1 MTKRDFLAGYGAAQA
16 VPGPLFTFA
25 AYLGAVEAPA
35 PNGVAG
41 RRARAGR
48 DLPAGPVAAWS
59 ASRRSG
65 RCCGARPGSAAVLA
79 GVNAAVVG
87 LLVAALYRPLLT
99 TAVGDA
105 LDVAV
110 VLAALLLL
118 VRVPPWAVV
127 AACAVAGQ
135 LLA

>member
-1 MTKRDFLAGYGAAQA
+1 VLALVAIFL
-16 VPGPLFTFA
+16 PGL
-25 AYLGAVEAPA
+25 LLVV
-35 PNGVAG
+35 GVAPFWTLL
-41 RRARAGR
+41 RR
-48 DLPAGPVAAWS
+48 
-59 ASRRSG
+59 
-65 RCCGARPGSAAVLA
+65 RPGSSAVLA

-87 LLVAALYRPLLT
+87 LLLAALYRPLLT

-110 VLAALLLL
+110 VLGALVLLAL
-118 VRVPPWAVV
+118 VRLPPWAVV

>member
-1 MTKRDFLAGYGAAQA
+1 MAGYGAAQA

-25 AYLGAVEAPA
+25 GYLGAVQGPE
-35 PNGVAG
+35 PNGVPGA
-41 RRARAGR
+41 AIALVAIF
-48 DLPAGPVAAWS
+48 LPGLLLVVGMAPFWTQL
-59 ASRRSG
+59 R
-65 RCCGARPGSAAVLA
+65 ARPGSAAVLA

-87 LLVAALYRPLLT
+87 LLAAALYRPLLT

-105 LDVAV
+105 VDVAV
-110 VLAALLLL
+110 VVAALLLL

-135 LLA
+135 ILA